1 MVMDSDYDPGQ
12 DSQDSQDE
20 TDISDVSDTDIMD
33 KALDTEYMDKVIK
46 QDGAVQ
52 VKACRHI
59 CGEHDSSSSF
69 DHSSEFEKD
78 ETALTPPPKTLQEL
92 RGKKMTCSLSP
103 PQNAS
108 ANVNMERPVA
118 GPSLVQTSTPN
129 GPGAVMAAFGSS
141 SRNNDSLDDTIEGFV
156 DLGDLSNSD
165 VISMGDALMIQDG
178 TSGDDSDTL
187 DADQFNQ
194 HVISQ
199 DQDEARADMDD
210 DEEVPNLQA

>member
-1 MVMDSDYDPGQ
+1 
-12 DSQDSQDE
+12 
-20 TDISDVSDTDIMD
+20 
-33 KALDTEYMDKVIK
+33 
-46 QDGAVQ
+46 
-52 VKACRHI
+52 
-59 CGEHDSSSSF
+59 
-69 DHSSEFEKD
+69 
-78 ETALTPPPKTLQEL
+78 
-92 RGKKMTCSLSP
+92 
-103 PQNAS
+103 
-108 ANVNMERPVA
+108 
-118 GPSLVQTSTPN
+118 
-129 GPGAVMAAFGSS
+129 MAAFGSS